1 MDLTSIIG
9 IVAGIAI
16 VLQGISQSG
25 SLMNFFD
32 LPSIVIVFGG
42 VICSVIASFPFS
54 TLKNVVGH
62 MKVLVKGK
70 EFKPEPLIESLVEF
84 AQIARKNGL
93 LALEEKANELEDP
106 FYKRSI
112 MLVVDAMEAE
122 KVREV
127 LEAEVDNMA
136 ARHEDEASVYDKAS
150 AYAPAFGMIGTL
162 VGLINMLK
170 DLDLSS
176 GASESLG
183 ANMSVALVTTFYGC
197 MLSNVIFLPIAKKLR
212 VRNEEEILYRQ
223 IIIEGVLGIQA
234 GDNPKTL
241 RERLASSLTS
251 HQQMS
256 ILDSD
261 GGDGGAS
268 GKGKKEKKPKKS
280 KKK

>member
-70 EFKPEPLIESLVEF
+70 TYKPEPLIESLVEF

-136 ARHEDEASVYDKAS
+136 ARHEEEASVYEKAS

-170 DLDLSS
+170 ELDLSS

-197 MLSNVIFLPIAKKLR
+197 MLSNLVFLPIAKKLR

-251 HQQMS
+251 RQQMN
-256 ILDSD
+256 ILSSD
-261 GGDGGAS
+261 GGDSGAS
-268 GKGKKEKKPKKS
+268 GKEKKVKKS
-280 KKK
+280 RKK

>member
-1 MDLTSIIG
+1 
-9 IVAGIAI
+9 
-16 VLQGISQSG
+16 
-25 SLMNFFD
+25 MNFFD

>member
-32 LPSIVIVFGG
+32 VPSIVIVFGG

-197 MLSNVIFLPIAKKLR
+197 MLSNIIFLPIAKKLR

-261 GGDGGAS
+261 GGDSGAS

>member
-70 EFKPEPLIESLVEF
+70 TYKPEPLIESLVEF

-122 KVREV
+122 KVREM

-136 ARHEDEASVYDKAS
+136 ARHEEEASVYEKAS

-170 DLDLSS
+170 ELDLST

-183 ANMSVALVTTFYGC
+183 VNMSVALVTTFYGC
-197 MLSNVIFLPIAKKLR
+197 MLANLVFLPIAKKLK

-251 HQQMS
+251 RQQMN
-256 ILDSD
+256 ILNSD
-261 GGDGGAS
+261 GGDSGAS
-268 GKGKKEKKPKKS
+268 RKEKKVKKS

>member
-70 EFKPEPLIESLVEF
+70 TYKPEPLIESLVEF

-136 ARHEDEASVYDKAS
+136 ARHEEEASVYEKAS

-170 DLDLSS
+170 ELDLSS

-197 MLSNVIFLPIAKKLR
+197 MLANLVFLPIAKKLK

-241 RERLASSLTS
+241 RERLASALTS
-251 HQQMS
+251 RQQMN
-256 ILDSD
+256 ILNSD
-261 GGDGGAS
+261 GGDSGAS
-268 GKGKKEKKPKKS
+268 GKEKKVKKS

>member
-70 EFKPEPLIESLVEF
+70 TYKPEPLIESLVEF

-122 KVREV
+122 KVREM

-136 ARHEDEASVYDKAS
+136 ARHEEEASVYEKAS

-170 DLDLSS
+170 ELDLST

-197 MLSNVIFLPIAKKLR
+197 MLANLVFLPIAKKLK

-251 HQQMS
+251 RQQMN
-256 ILDSD
+256 ILNSD
-261 GGDGGAS
+261 GGDSGAS
-268 GKGKKEKKPKKS
+268 RKEKKVKKS

>member
-70 EFKPEPLIESLVEF
+70 TYKPEPLIESLVEF

-136 ARHEDEASVYDKAS
+136 ARHEEEASVYEKAS

-170 DLDLSS
+170 ELDLSS

-197 MLSNVIFLPIAKKLR
+197 MLSNLVFLPIAKKLR

-251 HQQMS
+251 RQQMN
-256 ILDSD
+256 ILNSD
-261 GGDGGAS
+261 GGGSGAS
-268 GKGKKEKKPKKS
+268 GKEKKVKKS
-280 KKK
+280 RKK

>member
-70 EFKPEPLIESLVEF
+70 TYKPEPLIESLVEF

-122 KVREV
+122 KVREM

-136 ARHEDEASVYDKAS
+136 ARHEEEASVYEKAS
-150 AYAPAFGMIGTL
+150 A
-162 VGLINMLK
+162 
-170 DLDLSS
+170 
-176 GASESLG
+176 
-183 ANMSVALVTTFYGC
+183 
-197 MLSNVIFLPIAKKLR
+197 
-212 VRNEEEILYRQ
+212 
-223 IIIEGVLGIQA
+223 
-234 GDNPKTL
+234 
-241 RERLASSLTS
+241 
-251 HQQMS
+251 
-256 ILDSD
+256 
-261 GGDGGAS
+261 
-268 GKGKKEKKPKKS
+268 
-280 KKK
+280 